1 MLPNPSAVV
10 RGCVLQLTDGDISRV
25 CVCVCVCVWVV
36 RVFVSDRSAVVIVV
50 AGRI

>member
-1 MLPNPSAVV
+1 MLPNPSAVL
-10 RGCVLQLTDGDISRV
+10 RGCVLQLTDGDISR
-25 CVCVCVCVWVV
+25 VCVWVV

>member
-25 CVCVCVCVWVV
+25 CVCVCVV

>member
-25 CVCVCVCVWVV
+25 CVCVCVWVV